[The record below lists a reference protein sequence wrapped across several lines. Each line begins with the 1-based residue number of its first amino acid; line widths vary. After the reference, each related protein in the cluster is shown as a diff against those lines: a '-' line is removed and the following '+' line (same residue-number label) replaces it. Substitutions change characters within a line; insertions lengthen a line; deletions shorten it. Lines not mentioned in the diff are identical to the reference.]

1 MLQPDFINL
10 IILKSMVIKVELI
23 TIVDIDSIQPIV
35 NSKPF
40 IIKITSQFQSICFL
54 GV

>member
-1 MLQPDFINL
+1 
-10 IILKSMVIKVELI
+10 MVIKAELI
-23 TIVDIDSIQPIV
+23 TIVDIDSIQLVV

-40 IIKITSQFQSICFL
+40 TIKITSQFQSIRFL